1 MTKELSIGKSNLFLF
16 LSLNVSF
23 RNIKPENFLF
33 TSDSNDAD
41 IKLVH
46 FTHAV
51 EIANRRLTEPCGT
64 SGYFSPEM
72 IREEPYGKPVDM
84 WSFGV
89 VLFIILS
96 GTAPYYDPNPTRLFQ
111 MILNDRVSFDEDY
124 WSEVS
129 PQAKDLIRRLL
140 EKDAAKRLTVDQALH
155 HPWFSLS
162 DEVLERKHLRLSTDF
177 ASKRS
182 SLATSMILK

>member
-1 MTKELSIGKSNLFLF
+1 LR
-16 LSLNVSF
+16 

-51 EIANRRLTEPCGT
+51 ELAHGPLTQVCGS
-64 SGYFSPEM
+64 SGYCSPEM
-72 IREEPYGKPVDM
+72 IRRKPYGKPVDM

-89 VLFIILS
+89 VLFNILS
-96 GTAPYYDPNPTRLFQ
+96 GTPPFFHEKTKILFQ
-111 MILNDRVSFDEDY
+111 MILDNEVWFNPEY

-129 PQAKDLIRRLL
+129 PQAQDLILKLL
-140 EKDAAKRLTVDQALH
+140 EKDQTRRLTVDQALSH
-155 HPWFSLS
+155 SWFLLP
-162 DEVLERKHLRLSTDF
+162 DEALKSSQLTMNTDF

-182 SLATSMILK
+182 CFINVSDKEVSK